1 MSKKGLRQILLGSVD
16 SSKIVHN
23 EESYYTARQRS
34 RLSNL
39 SPKPNQQKTQSSNA
53 NILVQTSIGGSSID
67 LKGRKP
73 N

>member
-1 MSKKGLRQILLGSVD
+1 MSKKGLKQILLGSVD

-34 RLSNL
+34 RLSHF
-39 SPKPNQQKTQSSNA
+39 SPKTNQQKTQNSNS
-53 NILVQTSIGGSSID
+53 NILVQTSFAGSSIE
-67 LKGRKP
+67 LKGKEP

>member
-1 MSKKGLRQILLGSVD
+1 MSKKGLRQILLGSID

-34 RLSNL
+34 RLSNF
-39 SPKPNQQKTQSSNA
+39 SPKPNQHKTQCSNA
-53 NILVQTSIGGSSID
+53 NILVQTSIEGSSIE
-67 LKGRKP
+67 LKGKEP